1 METEAPRLVRR
12 HWSFVLAYTVVAA
25 LAVGFGLMLGFLV
38 FEGSQH
44 SRTHVPLHDRS
55 VFFLISGGVISF
67 AVFVIQ
73 VLTGP
78 LVFTRNVVCK
88 TCCRPR
94 KLHQA
99 PFFVGSRNY
108 RMPKCDD
115 CGGKLEAAIFWKGE
129 KVASDK

>member
-1 METEAPRLVRR
+1 METEAKRLVRR

-25 LAVGFGLMLGFLV
+25 LAVGFGLMLGLMIFPGNRLSHAHLT
-38 FEGSQH
+38 F
-44 SRTHVPLHDRS
+44 HDRFI
-55 VFFLISGGVISF
+55 FFLIFGSVISL

-94 KLHQA
+94 KLYRA
-99 PFFVGSRNY
+99 PFFVGGRGY
-108 RMPKCDD
+108 RMSKCDD
-115 CGGKLEAAIFWKGE
+115 CGGELEAAIFWKAEG
-129 KVASDK
+129 